1 MKGKLVMTLT
11 ELVKKK
17 LADVATREN
26 YHLVNSK
33 EYNEALNQ
41 AMIDGYKLGYE
52 AGKMKGLTAQFTV
65 NEIREMFGLKSIE

>member
-1 MKGKLVMTLT
+1 MKGKLVMTLI
-11 ELVKKK
+11 ELAKKK

-52 AGKMKGLTAQFTV
+52 AGKMEGLTARFTA
-65 NEIREMFGLKSIE
+65 NEIREMFGVWV

>member
-1 MKGKLVMTLT
+1 MTLT

-33 EYNEALNQ
+33 EYNAALNQ

-52 AGKMKGLTAQFTV
+52 AGKMEGLTARFTA
-65 NEIREMFGLKSIE
+65 NEIREMFGVWV

>member
-1 MKGKLVMTLT
+1 MTLT

-33 EYNEALNQ
+33 EYNAALNQ

-52 AGKMKGLTAQFTV
+52 AGKMEGLTARFTA
-65 NEIREMFGLKSIE
+65 NEIREMLGVWV